1 MTYAVIMAG
10 GVGTRFW
17 PQSRQSKPK
26 QFLNFFGDRSLL
38 QNTADRIKKLIPADC
53 IYVITNERYT
63 DLVQQHVPDIPKEN
77 IIGETIARN
86 TAPCIALAAAIIQ
99 KRDPDGTMIVLPSD
113 HHISEPD
120 KFIQVLQTA
129 VDAANQGSNIVT
141 IGIKPHRPE
150 TGYGYIQFDADKNHS
165 NSDIPT
171 YNVVTFAEKPDMETA
186 IDFINSGDFLW
197 NSGMFVWR
205 ASSILSEIQH
215 HLPQIFRQIEIFKD
229 SLSENNLDQE
239 MIDIFYKNCISISID
254 YGVMEKAKAVYVVP
268 GDFGWNDVGSWLAAY
283 ELEPKDADGNVVS
296 IPHSRLINSS
306 NCFIRSDSDSNK
318 LIAIVGLQGVAVVDT
333 EDALLIC
340 RLDASQDVKKVV
352 ESLDN
357 SDSEIFK

>member
-1 MTYAVIMAG
+1 MAG

-26 QFLNFFGDRSLL
+26 QFLNFFGNRSLL
-38 QNTADRIKKLIPADC
+38 QNTVDRIKKLVPSDC

-63 DLVQQHVPDIPKEN
+63 DLVQQQVPDIPVEN

-86 TAPCIALAAAIIQ
+86 TAPCIALAAAVIRQ
-99 KRDPDGTMIVLPSD
+99 RDPEGTMIVLPSD
-113 HHISEPD
+113 HHISKPD
-120 KFIQVLQTA
+120 QFIKVLETA
-129 VDAANQGSNIVT
+129 VKTANKNSNIVT

-150 TGYGYIQFDADKNHS
+150 TGYGYIQFSDEEFGS
-165 NSDIPT
+165 NGDIPT
-171 YNVVTFAEKPDMETA
+171 YNVVTFAEKPDYETA
-186 IDFINSGDFLW
+186 IEFINSGDFLW

-205 ASSILSEIQH
+205 ASAILNEIQH
-215 HLPQIFRQIEIFKD
+215 YLPQIARQVDVLKNSLNRSGLNKD
-229 SLSENNLDQE
+229 L
-239 MIDIFYKNCISISID
+239 IDTFYHNCISISID
-254 YGVMEKAKAVYVVP
+254 YGVMEKAKTVYVVP

-283 ELEPKDADGNVVS
+283 ELEEKDSEGNVVNV
-296 IPHSRLINSS
+296 PYSRLINST
-306 NCFIRSDSDSNK
+306 NCFIRSDSDTKK

-333 EDALLIC
+333 DDALLIC

-357 SDSEIFK
+357 SDSEQFK